1 MESHETSSFCVK
13 NFVSGFSWKFTE
25 KFTSGC
31 PLSRGNVLKCQI
43 FLHKIEKQIKD
54 TFVHNST
61 TATTDFHFKFC
72 KKPRTFIYKEKD
84 FPFIIFIFLTIIII
98 ICSRRKKNQLI

>member
-1 MESHETSSFCVK
+1 MKPLHFASKILCQVLPGNSQK
-13 NFVSGFSWKFTE
+13 NS
-25 KFTSGC
+25 TSGC
-31 PLSRGNVLKCQI
+31 PLSRGNVLKCEI

-54 TFVHNST
+54 AFVHNST

-72 KKPRTFIYKEKD
+72 KKQRTFIYKEKD

-98 ICSRRKKNQLI
+98 ISSRRKKIN